1 MTELSK
7 IQSAGFVLV
16 LVNGNLNV
24 TPTKTKLTDIQRTFI
39 KSHKSEI
46 IKQLTAAQ
54 IQHDIRDRLEDK
66 PSISTCYCF
75 RVTDKPNSILTVNS
89 QHPTLAGAKQS
100 LVQKYGTKLIDCYP
114 MPISY

>member
-1 MTELSK
+1 MTILSEVK
-7 IQSAGFVLV
+7 KSGLLLSMVGDQLQVS
-16 LVNGNLNV
+16 N
-24 TPTKTKLTDIQRTFI
+24 PSKLTIALRALITGN
-39 KSHKSEI
+39 KSEI

-75 RVTDKPNSILTVNS
+75 RVTDKPDSILTVNS
-89 QHPTLAGAKQS
+89 QHPTLAAAKQS

-114 MPISY
+114 MPINY